1 MATVMNDQ
9 NGQYRDGDREA
20 VETGAAAAVTAR
32 LEWHMVWNP
41 GHGADPVADETGQGG
56 IGCLHGR

>member
-20 VETGAAAAVTAR
+20 AETGAAAAVTTR
-32 LEWHMVWNP
+32 SERNTVRDP
-41 GHGADPVADETGQGG
+41 GYSVHSVADETAQGG
-56 IGCLHGR
+56 TGWLHGP